1 MTDDRLP
8 MTREGYDKLKAE
20 LDRLRGAEM
29 TAHPGENAFNL
40 LAHLLDGSYSVSR
53 YL

>member
-20 LDRLRGAEM
+20 LDRLRGAESM
-29 TAHPGENAFNL
+29 RG
-40 LAHLLDGSYSVSR
+40 LAVQGGWRSA
-53 YL
+53 